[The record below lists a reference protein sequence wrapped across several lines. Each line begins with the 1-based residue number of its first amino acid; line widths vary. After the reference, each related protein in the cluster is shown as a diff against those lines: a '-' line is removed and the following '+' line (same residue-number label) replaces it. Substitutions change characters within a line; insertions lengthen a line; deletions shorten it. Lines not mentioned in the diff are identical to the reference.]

1 MVNRSLG
8 NILRS
13 LVGERPKQWD
23 QTLTKAEFAY
33 NDSPNR
39 STCHNPFQ
47 IVYGIHPR
55 GIYELRDL
63 GRAERRSAYGE
74 DFDTTMHEVREQV
87 KLKLQDRSIKY
98 KS

>member
-23 QTLTKAEFAY
+23 QALAKAEFAY
-33 NDSPNR
+33 NGSPNR
-39 STCHNPFQ
+39 STCQNPFQ

-55 GIYELRDL
+55 GIYELMDL
-63 GRAERRSAYGE
+63 GRSERRSADGE
-74 DFDTTMHEVREQV
+74 EFATTMHEVHE
-87 KLKLQDRSIKY
+87 
-98 KS
+98 